1 MPPRDAGPAEREAHI
16 PSLALLLN
24 PRLWVSAAF
33 AAIGLYAAMQHIGWQ
48 AAKAEFAQYRAD
60 AESLAA
66 DAKVRNAQEAARRTQ
81 NTQEVLDDL
90 QTRNDALAARY
101 ASLRNAK
108 PGSNRMPGDPAAPVQ
123 ACSCP
128 AGESD
133 AATRCLAVLEA
144 GDREIAKY
152 KELWDLGFKNA
163 TPR

>member
-24 PRLWVSAAF
+24 PRLWVSVAF

-48 AAKAEFAQYRAD
+48 AAKADFAQFRAD
-60 AESLAA
+60 TESLAA

-81 NTQEVLDDL
+81 NTQEALDDL

-101 ASLRNAK
+101 ASLRNAGGRQL
-108 PGSNRMPGDPAAPVQ
+108 PSDPAAPAK
-123 ACSCP
+123 ACSRP

-133 AATRCLAVLEA
+133 AAARCLAVLEA

-163 TPR
+163 THR